1 MEKEKDDVFREF
13 TRKAM
18 KRLKEK
24 RVRKY
29 ETLHVPSL
37 DGNIR
42 IQNLNYEE
50 IMECTEIDDS
60 RDPNLS
66 DKYAIYLAVVE
77 PDLKKAAMELK
88 EKGEIREC
96 VEIVDMF
103 EYGEITDL
111 ATEIMRF
118 SGVLGSR
125 KVTVV
130 EELKN
135 S

>member
-1 MEKEKDDVFREF
+1 MDKEKDDVFREF

-60 RDPNLS
+60 RDPNRS

>member
-1 MEKEKDDVFREF
+1 
-13 TRKAM
+13 M

-24 RVRKY
+24 KARKY

-42 IQNLNYEE
+42 IRNLNYEE
-50 IMECTEIDDS
+50 IMECTEIEDS
-60 RDPNLS
+60 RDPNRS

-96 VEIVDMF
+96 VEIVDIF
-103 EYGEITDL
+103 EYGEITDI
-111 ATEIMRF
+111 AMEIMRF
-118 SGVLGSR
+118 SGVLGSK